1 MKDALKWFRKSKTID
16 SYDATVNTYLSM
28 LGDAYG
34 IELAGERFVNSKGK
48 CHGACPNDGEIWI
61 AVKARSSGTFLY
73 AGHEHLS
80 VNFETEGGLVEF
92 KTSRSV
98 RKVND
103 LLVNASRKFGAYPGE
118 KKAVVVSLLR
128 LLNAEEEGAC
138 SSRQLYQRRN
148 ARRVCGSGAR
158 RRASQL
164 NNKRRCSAQ
173 VPNPGGVRRS

>member
-80 VNFETEGGLVEF
+80 VDFETEGGLVEF
-92 KTSRSV
+92 KISRSI

-103 LLVNASRKFGAYPGE
+103 LLVNASR
-118 KKAVVVSLLR
+118 
-128 LLNAEEEGAC
+128 
-138 SSRQLYQRRN
+138 
-148 ARRVCGSGAR
+148 
-158 RRASQL
+158 
-164 NNKRRCSAQ
+164 
-173 VPNPGGVRRS
+173 